1 MMKNIL
7 RDKRKLLEVA
17 LRLMTVNNLRREVDL
32 VLEDIFEWTGLDQD
46 IVGSGRGNFTKAD
59 IELVD
64 SRLLGK
70 YEVVNSENNLL
81 HGTDSFA
88 EAERVL
94 RSIVR
99 ANRYLAPQYAIAE
112 YGGEFN
118 VRLAV
123 YTLDYNSK
131 SYDWYK
137 GLRIYALG
145 SMAPL
150 PTWYP
155 KED

>member
-1 MMKNIL
+1 MMKTIL
-7 RDKRKLLEVA
+7 QDKRKLLEIA
-17 LRLMTVNNLRREVDL
+17 CRLMTVNNLRREVDL
-32 VLEDIFEWTGLDQD
+32 VLEDIFEWSGLDQD
-46 IVGSGRGNFTKAD
+46 IVGSGRGNFTKGD
-59 IELVD
+59 VELVE

-70 YEVVNSENNLL
+70 YEVIDSVNNLL
-81 HGTDSFA
+81 HGTNSFE

-94 RSIVR
+94 RGIVGTT
-99 ANRYLAPQYAIAE
+99 RYLAPQYAIAE

-118 VRLAV
+118 IRLAV

-145 SMAPL
+145 SLAPL

-155 KED
+155 KEG